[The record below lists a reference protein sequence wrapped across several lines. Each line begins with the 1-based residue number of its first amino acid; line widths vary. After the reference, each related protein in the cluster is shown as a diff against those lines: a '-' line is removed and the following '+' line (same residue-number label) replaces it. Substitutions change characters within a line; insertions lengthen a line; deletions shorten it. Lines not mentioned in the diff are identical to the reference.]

1 MIKSRVLA
9 AALGTALVVG
19 GVLFAQPKQ
28 NVAAGRHPNLAA
40 AQRFSH
46 QAYEKV
52 TAAQEANEWDMQ
64 GHAKKAKELLDEVN
78 RELKMAAESANKNK

>member
-1 MIKSRVLA
+1 MIKTRLLA
-9 AALGTALVVG
+9 AAIGTVLVIGGAL
-19 GVLFAQPKQ
+19 LAQPKQ
-28 NVAAGRHPNLAA
+28 NVSAGRHPNIAA
-40 AQRFSH
+40 AQRLSH

-78 RELKMAAESANKNK
+78 KELKLSAETANKNK